1 MKWIIALLPLV
12 FGSGCIV
19 TSTPS
24 SLSYGTGKGV
34 EPLTRESAAEAV
46 KVGESV
52 KSVSKAAFQTYAH
65 TSEMSF
71 TTRPYN
77 FYCVIL
83 TPFSE
88 VAVNAYHAKR
98 KYETYDLAKLVI
110 PPADQ
115 QVVKVMVSPSTEG
128 TIELTSA
135 ARVVI
140 RRGKEIVKPLKEET
154 HEVKFS
160 NKLGATETH
169 KGITATFPLSEF
181 TPDKGPFK
189 IVIVPAGAPAGMEA
203 LLPLTVSGLKKLR

>member
-1 MKWIIALLPLV
+1 MKRIIVLLPLM

-19 TSTPS
+19 TSSPG

-52 KSVSKAAFQTYAH
+52 KSAGKATYQTYAH
-65 TSEMSF
+65 TSEMSL
-71 TTRPYN
+71 TRPYN
-77 FYCVIL
+77 FHCTIL

-88 VAVNAYHAKR
+88 VALNAYNSKR
-98 KYETYDLAKLVI
+98 KYKTYDLGKLVI
-110 PPADQ
+110 PPAGQ
-115 QVVKVMVSPSTEG
+115 QVVKVLVSPSTEG
-128 TIELTSA
+128 TIALTSA

-140 RRGKEIVKPLKEET
+140 RRAKQIVKPLKEET
-154 HEVKFS
+154 HTVNFS

-189 IVIVPAGAPAGMEA
+189 IVIVPAGAPAGQEA
-203 LLPLTVSGLKKLR
+203 ILPLTVSGLKKLR